1 MPGEDERRDPSMD
14 ARKLDKIIEQYAEVP
29 GRVLLTLEAIQEEEG
44 YVPKE
49 TMLYVSEKIGVPFS
63 QLFSV
68 CTFYAAFSLK
78 PRGKHII
85 TVCEGTSCHVRGGP
99 RLRAA
104 LLDLLKIDPQE
115 RHEKSITTHDKLF
128 TLESTRC
135 LGCCS
140 LAPVMMLDGNIYG
153 YLTPKKLPEI
163 LKQYEWTEK

>member
-1 MPGEDERRDPSMD
+1 MPGEKERKEQTMDE
-14 ARKLDKIIEQYAEVP
+14 RKLDKIIEQYEEVP

-49 TMLYVSEKIGVPFS
+49 IMRDVSEKIGVPFS
-63 QLFSV
+63 QLYSV
-68 CTFYAAFSLK
+68 ATFYAAFSLK

-104 LLDLLKIDPQE
+104 LLDLLKIAPDE
-115 RHEKSITTHDKLF
+115 RHEKSITTDDRLF
-128 TLESTRC
+128 TLEATRC

-140 LAPVMMLDGNIYG
+140 LAPVMMIDGNIYG
-153 YLTPKKLPEI
+153 YLTPKKIPEI
-163 LKQYEWTEK
+163 LKQYEWEDK